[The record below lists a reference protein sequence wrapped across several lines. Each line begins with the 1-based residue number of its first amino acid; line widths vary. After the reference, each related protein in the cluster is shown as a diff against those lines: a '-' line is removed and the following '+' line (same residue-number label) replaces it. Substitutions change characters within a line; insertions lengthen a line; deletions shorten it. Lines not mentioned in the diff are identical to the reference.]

1 MPRQTLI
8 QVRRG
13 SQSDWL
19 SQNPILSDGEFGF
32 ENDTNRLKIGNG
44 SSNWKTLDYIGSVE
58 NYIKIKNQTGYAL
71 NKGQAVYINGFD
83 SSSSSPTVALYIANG
98 QTSEQKFA
106 GLVSSYIPN
115 EELGFIITFGI
126 LPGINTTGSIS
137 NIALGDENWSNGDIL
152 YVSPYDY
159 GKLTKNRPL
168 KNIIL
173 IGVVL
178 YSNNNGSLLVRSFI
192 NPKFDQLNGIDIN
205 NPVDNNLLKYN
216 SSSDSW
222 TNSNQIDCGYI

>member
-13 SQSDWL
+13 SQSDWIA
-19 SQNPILSDGEFGF
+19 QNPILSEGEFGF
-32 ENDTNRLKIGNG
+32 ETDTNRLKIGNG
-44 SSNWKTLDYIGSVE
+44 YSNWKNLEYIGSAE

-71 NKGQAVYINGFD
+71 NKGQAVYISGFD
-83 SSSSSPTVALYIANG
+83 SNSSSPTVELYIANG

-115 EELGFIITFGI
+115 GESGSIITFGI
-126 LPGINTTGSIS
+126 LSGIDTTGSIS

-152 YVSPYDY
+152 YVSSYDY
-159 GKLTKNRPL
+159 GKLTINKPS

-173 IGVVL
+173 VGIIL
-178 YSNNNGSLLVRSFI
+178 YSNNTGSILVRSFI
-192 NPKFDQLNGIDIN
+192 NPKFDQLNGITIN
-205 NPVDNNLLKYN
+205 NPLDNNLLKYN
-216 SSSDSW
+216 NASDTW
-222 TNSNQIDCGYI
+222 FNSNDIDCGSI